1 MDQTIVD
8 AMAQQ
13 IVDDL
18 RLSPATA
25 DNEVLRHAL
34 LYYLGAEEGEEA
46 YATYVATGA
55 YEKLPEAL
63 NHTFFFE
70 QIPWRYSTKLGYHY
84 DGVVPLSSVGSRQLH
99 LSVRIKARIY
109 KRGNAAHLTLYLQLA
124 PDHWYYF
131 DYEANSQQLAVMSSV
146 GEWIDMI
153 KVLPA
158 DKRQVESR
166 HDGTFRY
173 RVVGN
178 SSEVPNYL
186 MSFTEED

>member
-1 MDQTIVD
+1 
-8 AMAQQ
+8 
-13 IVDDL
+13 
-18 RLSPATA
+18 
-25 DNEVLRHAL
+25 
-34 LYYLGAEEGEEA
+34 
-46 YATYVATGA
+46 
-55 YEKLPEAL
+55 
-63 NHTFFFE
+63 
-70 QIPWRYSTKLGYHY
+70 
-84 DGVVPLSSVGSRQLH
+84 
-99 LSVRIKARIY
+99 
-109 KRGNAAHLTLYLQLA
+109 
-124 PDHWYYF
+124 
-131 DYEANSQQLAVMSSV
+131 MSSV